1 MPSRIDI
8 ACHRN
13 FNRRRRNINQLHDNF
28 LDVGTTAAIFNHDSD
43 RNRRILFVVKPIAFL
58 GRHYTACRHI
68 EALARVIDKR
78 PGERI
83 AIVVD
88 SFQGIHH
95 RARIRIFLDLDGI
108 RNNLR
113 IFVHIVNRD
122 RHRLDYK
129 ESRIVL
135 VGEHYIDRIGMRF
148 GFVIKFLLGGNH
160 AGLGNSEKICIAT
173 HSGEFILSE
182 YSHRVVFTP
191 YKRTNNRSRS
201 FMFIDFKLL
210 IFENRIFVHVAN
222 RNDNRGV
229 GFHLVF
235 NIFYMNL
242 NIDGLNLFEIEQGRI
257 LDTNRTIR
265 VNRNKVSSCTRNRGN
280 QSYHECHAK
289 YQSAYRYSDFRR
301 LYSKQSFRMSAAAG
315 PDR

>member
-13 FNRRRRNINQLHDNF
+13 FNSRRRNIDQLHDNI
-28 LDVGTTAAIFNHDSD
+28 LDVGTTAAIFNQDSD

-58 GRHYTACRHI
+58 GRHHTACRHV

-88 SFQGIHH
+88 SFQGIDN
-95 RARIRIFLDLDGI
+95 RAGVGIFLDLDGI
-108 RNNLR
+108 RRNFRN
-113 IFVHIVNRD
+113 FVHFVDRNRN
-122 RHRLDYK
+122 RLDDT
-129 ESRIVL
+129 ERRIVL
-135 VGEHYIDRIGMRF
+135 VSKLYVDRVGMRF
-148 GFVIKFLLGGNH
+148 GFVIEFLLGGNH

-210 IFENRIFVHVAN
+210 IFENRIFVDIAN

-235 NIFYMNL
+235 NIFDVNL

-265 VNRNKVSSCTRNRGN
+265 INRNKVAIMAGIA
-280 QSYHECHAK
+280 HAVH
-289 YQSAYRYSDFRR
+289 AIGATNNTVDT
-301 LYSKQSFRMSAAAG
+301 A
-315 PDR
+315 